1 VKKDICE
8 ALRKD
13 PIKTAKELLRGDG
26 IGYPPCQIAP
36 ADADNGTWISI
47 VGKEYK
53 KTEAGMGARSL
64 IKNFH
69 VKIKRSIDEKNRQI
83 NNNVDFDHEVV
94 ELSSPYRRNAFYSL
108 CIDF

>member
-1 VKKDICE
+1 VKKEICE

-13 PIKTAKELLRGDG
+13 PTKTAKELQQGDG
-26 IGYPPCQIAP
+26 IGYPPCQFAP
-36 ADADNGTWISI
+36 AAAENGTWISI

-83 NNNVDFDHEVV
+83 NNNVDFDHEVI